1 MSTLDDWL
9 ADAAAALDLP
19 ADSISTELRDGL
31 LDLTREVAHGVTRV
45 AGPLTTYLLGLAVGA
60 GADPASAVRTL
71 SGLAAQQS
79 APQHS
84 AAEPAAE
91 SNGGAA

>member
-19 ADSISTELRDGL
+19 ADSITTELRNGL
-31 LDLTREVAHGVTRV
+31 LDVTRDVAHGVTRV

-60 GADPASAVRTL
+60 GADPEAAVRSL
-71 SGLAAQQS
+71 SGLAADR
-79 APQHS
+79 AD
-84 AAEPAAE
+84 AELSE
-91 SNGGAA
+91 QNGGAA